1 MEELCANPITIGTI
15 IYDKI
20 NIYLFTKDKVFIF
33 NTQTDNKPNGNMDPI
48 FSALSPETI
57 EPTKKW
63 VGFNPNEGRFF
74 VTKNELYVILNNK
87 VFSCWDSS
95 GKQISKNQPIGGI
108 EKEAPDEP
116 DGNDEDGGALVNSDD
131 NDGKY
136 AKIKDNS
143 VGNLVIEENKLYII
157 GKYSPIDI
165 ALISNKYP
173 PDIIAAI
180 KTIKNIWY
188 FIKKGGKYCKRIDKV
203 LEEVIEV

>member
-1 MEELCANPITIGTI
+1 
-15 IYDKI
+15 
-20 NIYLFTKDKVFIF
+20 
-33 NTQTDNKPNGNMDPI
+33 MDPI
-48 FSALSPETI
+48 FSVLSPETI
-57 EPTKKW
+57 EPIKKW
-63 VGFNPNEGRFF
+63 VGFNPNDGRFF
-74 VTKNELYVILNNK
+74 VTKNELYVILDNK

-116 DGNDEDGGALVNSDD
+116 DGSDEDSGALVNSDD

-136 AKIKDNS
+136 AKIKGNS

-165 ALISNKYP
+165 VLISNKYP
-173 PDIIAAI
+173 PNIIAAI

-188 FIKKGGKYCKRIDKV
+188 FIKKGGKYCKRINKV